1 MIHDTINQIEER
13 LRNSGCLAPEQRRE
27 LEGLLAQLRA
37 EVQTLPR
44 QQEPASTRSDD
55 DLLGRLK
62 ESVTE
67 FETTHPQLIT
77 LVDRINNMLAS
88 FGI

>member
-1 MIHDTINQIEER
+1 
-13 LRNSGCLAPEQRRE
+13 
-27 LEGLLAQLRA
+27 LLAQLRA
-37 EVQTLPR
+37 EAQTLPRLPR
-44 QQEPASTRSDD
+44 QQEPASTRSED

>member
-1 MIHDTINQIEER
+1 MIHDTIDQIEER
-13 LRNSGCLAPEQRRE
+13 LRNSGCLTPEQRRE

-37 EVQTLPR
+37 EAQNLPR
-44 QQEPASTRSDD
+44 QQEPASTRSED

>member
-13 LRNSGCLAPEQRRE
+13 LRSSGCLTPEQRRE

-37 EVQTLPR
+37 EAQNLPR
-44 QQEPASTRSDD
+44 QPEPASTRSED

>member
-13 LRNSGCLAPEQRRE
+13 LRRSGCLTPEQRRE

-37 EVQTLPR
+37 EAQTLPR